1 MISYEE
7 VLDRI
12 NAIPAGLTGD
22 DRTITWLTGAQVVG
36 LARNSRGHLEL
47 FLAGDQLKPRTGTVK
62 SAMHH
67 HSWHRDNQPPLSANR
82 IRLPAL
88 GHFDQVGAFI
98 AAELLR
104 EQADTNLER
113 AFAVTEPLIE
123 LAIKRLE
130 ISENAILG
138 LVGELLLLDALC
150 RRAEGLHVGPLV
162 QAWDGWRRS
171 ARDLTWE
178 GTGVE
183 IKTTTRTTSSHAIHG
198 VHQIEPAAATNDDPG
213 EARLLLVSIGLR
225 QADTNMTAF
234 SIPSLVESI
243 VDRLNAT
250 GTTGLVDE
258 FLTRVAM
265 YGSES
270 GIGYEHATMASEA
283 PFTAPFTLTFFRG
296 YDMTDPAVQVLRRD
310 DVVAHQHVDAQ
321 SLTFRVELPATISI
335 NNPVSGARRVAEWIL
350 GPHSLDLQES

>member
-1 MISYEE
+1 MTNYEE
-7 VLDRI
+7 VLEQI
-12 NAIPAGLTGD
+12 NAVPAGVTGN
-22 DRTITWLTGAQVVG
+22 DRSITWLTDAQVLG
-36 LARNSRGHLEL
+36 LARNHRGHLEL
-47 FLAGDQLKPRTGTVK
+47 FLAGDQLTPRTSTVK
-62 SAMHH
+62 SAIHY
-67 HSWHRDNQPPLSANR
+67 HSWHRDTQPPLSANR
-82 IRLPAL
+82 ILLPAL

-104 EQADTNLER
+104 EKADANLER

-150 RRAEGLHVGPLV
+150 RRADDLHVGPIV

-171 ARDLTWE
+171 ARDLSWE

-183 IKTTTRTTSSHAIHG
+183 IKTTTRTTSSHAVHG
-198 VHQIEPAAATNDDPG
+198 IHQIEPAPATDDGPG
-213 EARLLLVSIGLR
+213 EVRLLLVSIGLR
-225 QADTNMTAF
+225 QADPNVPAL

-243 VDRLNAT
+243 VERLTAT
-250 GTTGLVDE
+250 GASGLVDE
-258 FLTRVAM
+258 FLARVAM

-270 GIGYEHATMASEA
+270 GIGYEHPTMANEA
-283 PFTAPFTLTFFRG
+283 PFTTPFSVTFVRG
-296 YDMTDPAVQVLRRD
+296 YDMADPAVEVLRHD

-321 SLTFRVELPATISI
+321 SLTFRVKLPATISLD
-335 NNPVSGARRVAEWIL
+335 NPVAGARRVAEAIL
-350 GPHSLDLQES
+350 GLHS

>member
-1 MISYEE
+1 MTNYEE
-7 VLDRI
+7 VLEQI
-12 NAIPAGLTGD
+12 TAVPAGVTGN
-22 DRTITWLTGAQVVG
+22 DRSITWLTDAQVVG
-36 LARNSRGHLEL
+36 VTRNNRGHLEL
-47 FLAGDQLKPRTGTVK
+47 FLAGDQLKPRTSTVK
-62 SAMHH
+62 SAIHY
-67 HSWHRDNQPPLSANR
+67 HSWHRDTQPPLSANR
-82 IRLPAL
+82 ILLPAL

-104 EQADTNLER
+104 EKADANLER
-113 AFAVTEPLIE
+113 AFAVTEPLID

-150 RRAEGLHVGPLV
+150 RRADDLHVGPVV

-171 ARDLTWE
+171 ARDFTWE

-183 IKTTTRTTSSHAIHG
+183 IKTTTRATSSHAIHG
-198 VHQIEPAAATNDDPG
+198 VHQIEPAAATDDDAG
-213 EARLLLVSIGLR
+213 ESRLLLVSVGLR
-225 QADTNMTAF
+225 QADPDVPAF

-243 VDRLNAT
+243 VKRLAAT
-250 GTTGLVDE
+250 GASGFVDE
-258 FLTRVAM
+258 FLMRVAI

-270 GIGYEHATMASEA
+270 SIGYEHATMINEA
-283 PFTAPFTLTFFRG
+283 PFTTPFTVTFVRG
-296 YDMTDPAVQVLRRD
+296 YEMADPAVQVLRSD

-335 NNPVSGARRVAEWIL
+335 DNPVSGARRVAESIL
-350 GPHSLDLQES
+350 GLQS

>member
-1 MISYEE
+1 MTSYEQ
-7 VLDRI
+7 VLEQI
-12 NAIPAGLTGD
+12 NAVPPGVTGN
-22 DRTITWLTGAQVVG
+22 DRTITWLTDAQVVG

-47 FLAGDQLKPRTGTVK
+47 FLAGDQLKPRTSTVT
-62 SAMHH
+62 SAMHY
-67 HSWHRDNQPPLSANR
+67 HSWHRDTQPPLSANR
-82 IRLPAL
+82 ILLPAL

-104 EQADTNLER
+104 EKADANLER

-123 LAIKRLE
+123 LSIKRLE
-130 ISENAILG
+130 ISANAILG

-150 RRAEGLHVGPLV
+150 RRADGLHVGQVV

-183 IKTTTRTTSSHAIHG
+183 IKTTTRTTSSHIIHG
-198 VHQIEPAAATNDDPG
+198 VHQIEPAPATDDDAG
-213 EARLLLVSIGLR
+213 ESRLLLVSIGLR
-225 QADTNMTAF
+225 QADPNVPAL
-234 SIPSLVESI
+234 SIPSLVKSI
-243 VDRLNAT
+243 VERLT
-250 GTTGLVDE
+250 TTGASGLVHE
-258 FLTRVAM
+258 FLARVAM

-270 GIGYEHATMASEA
+270 GIGYEHSTMANEA
-283 PFTAPFTLTFFRG
+283 PFTTPFTVTFVRG
-296 YDMTDPAVQVLRRD
+296 YNMADPAVEVLRRD

-335 NNPVSGARRVAEWIL
+335 DNPVSGARRVAEAIL
-350 GPHSLDLQES
+350 CLQR

>member
-1 MISYEE
+1 MTSYEH
-7 VLDRI
+7 VLERI
-12 NAIPAGLTGD
+12 NAVPAGVTGN
-22 DRTITWLTGAQVVG
+22 DRTITWLTEAQVVG
-36 LARNSRGHLEL
+36 IARNSRGHLEL
-47 FLAGDQLKPRTGTVK
+47 FLAGDQLKPRTSTVK
-62 SAMHH
+62 SAIHY

-82 IRLPAL
+82 ILLPAL

-104 EQADTNLER
+104 EKADANLER
-113 AFAVTEPLIE
+113 AFAVTEPLID

-150 RRAEGLHVGPLV
+150 RRADDLYVGPVV

-198 VHQIEPAAATNDDPG
+198 VRQIEPAPTTDDDPG
-213 EARLLLVSIGLR
+213 EVRLLLVSIGLH
-225 QADTNMTAF
+225 QADPNVPAL

-243 VDRLNAT
+243 VERLTAT
-250 GTTGLVDE
+250 GASGLVDE

-265 YGSES
+265 YGAES
-270 GIGYEHATMASEA
+270 GIGYEHATMANEA
-283 PFTAPFTLTFFRG
+283 PFTTSFTVTFIRG
-296 YDMTDPAVQVLRRD
+296 YDMADPAVEVLRRD

-335 NNPVSGARRVAEWIL
+335 ENPVAGASRVAEEIL
-350 GPHSLDLQES
+350 GLHS

>member
-1 MISYEE
+1 MTSYEQ
-7 VLDRI
+7 VLEQI
-12 NAIPAGLTGD
+12 NAVPAGFTGN
-22 DRTITWLTGAQVVG
+22 DRTITWLTDAQVVG
-36 LARNSRGHLEL
+36 LARSSRGHLEL
-47 FLAGDQLKPRTGTVK
+47 FLAGDQLKPRTSTVK
-62 SAMHH
+62 SAIHY

-82 IRLPAL
+82 ILLPAL

-104 EQADTNLER
+104 EKADANLER

-138 LVGELLLLDALC
+138 LVGELLVLDALC
-150 RRAEGLHVGPLV
+150 RRADDVHVGPLV

-171 ARDLTWE
+171 ARDLTWQ

-183 IKTTTRTTSSHAIHG
+183 IKTTTRSTSSHAIHG
-198 VHQIEPAAATNDDPG
+198 VHQIERAPAADDDPG
-213 EARLLLVSIGLR
+213 EARLLLVSIGLHH
-225 QADTNMTAF
+225 ADSDVAAL
-234 SIPSLVESI
+234 SIPSLVQSI
-243 VDRLNAT
+243 AERLAAA
-250 GTTGLVDE
+250 GASGLVDE

-270 GIGYEHATMASEA
+270 GIGYEHATMANEA
-283 PFTAPFTLTFFRG
+283 PFTTPLTVTFVRG
-296 YDMTDPAVQVLRRD
+296 YDMADPAVEVLRRD

-321 SLTFRVELPATISI
+321 SLTFRVDLPATI
-335 NNPVSGARRVAEWIL
+335 NLDNPVAGGRRVAEAIL
-350 GPHSLDLQES
+350 GLHS

>member
-1 MISYEE
+1 MTSYEE
-7 VLDRI
+7 VLEQI
-12 NAIPAGLTGD
+12 NAVPVGITGN
-22 DRTITWLTGAQVVG
+22 DRTITWLTDSQVIG

-47 FLAGDQLKPRTGTVK
+47 FLAGDQLKPRTSTVR
-62 SAMHH
+62 SAIHY
-67 HSWHRDNQPPLSANR
+67 HSWHRDTQSPLSANR
-82 IRLPAL
+82 ILLPAL

-104 EQADTNLER
+104 EKADANLER

-150 RRAEGLHVGPLV
+150 RRADEIHVGPLV

-171 ARDLTWE
+171 ARDFTWQ

-198 VHQIEPAAATNDDPG
+198 VHQIEPIPATDDAPG
-213 EARLLLVSIGLR
+213 EARLILVSIGLR
-225 QADTNMTAF
+225 QADPNVPGL
-234 SIPSLVESI
+234 SIPSLMNSI
-243 VDRLNAT
+243 IERLTAS
-250 GTTGLVDE
+250 GAGSLVDE
-258 FLTRVAM
+258 LLRRVAM

-270 GIGYEHATMASEA
+270 GIGYEHATMVNEA
-283 PFTAPFTLTFFRG
+283 PFTTRFTVTFIRG
-296 YDMTDPAVQVLRRD
+296 YDMADPAIEVLRRD

-321 SLTFRVELPATISI
+321 SLTFRVELPATISLD
-335 NNPVSGARRVAEWIL
+335 NPVAGSRRVAEAIL
-350 GPHSLDLQES
+350 GLHS

>member
-1 MISYEE
+1 MTSYED

-12 NAIPAGLTGD
+12 NAVPAGMTGD
-22 DRTITWLTGAQVVG
+22 DRTITWLTDAQVVG

-47 FLAGDQLKPRTGTVK
+47 FLAGDPLKPRTGTVK

-67 HSWHRDNQPPLSANR
+67 HSWHRDTQPPLSANR

-88 GHFDQVGAFI
+88 GHFNQVGAFI
-98 AAELLR
+98 VTELLR
-104 EQADTNLER
+104 EKADANLER

-150 RRAEGLHVGPLV
+150 RRADDLNVGPLI

-183 IKTTTRTTSSHAIHG
+183 IKTTTRTASSHAIHG
-198 VHQIEPAAATNDDPG
+198 VHQIEPAPATDDAPG
-213 EARLLLVSIGLR
+213 EARLLLVSIGLH
-225 QADTNMTAF
+225 QADPNVPAL

-243 VDRLNAT
+243 VERL
-250 GTTGLVDE
+250 TTAGASSLVDE
-258 FLTRVAM
+258 FLARVAM

-270 GIGYEHATMASEA
+270 GIGYDHATMVNEA
-283 PFTAPFTLTFFRG
+283 PFTTPFTVAFVRG

-310 DVVAHQHVDAQ
+310 DVIAHQHVDAQ
-321 SLTFRVELPATISI
+321 SLTFRVELPATI
-335 NNPVSGARRVAEWIL
+335 NLDNPAAGARRVAEAIL
-350 GPHSLDLQES
+350 GLRS